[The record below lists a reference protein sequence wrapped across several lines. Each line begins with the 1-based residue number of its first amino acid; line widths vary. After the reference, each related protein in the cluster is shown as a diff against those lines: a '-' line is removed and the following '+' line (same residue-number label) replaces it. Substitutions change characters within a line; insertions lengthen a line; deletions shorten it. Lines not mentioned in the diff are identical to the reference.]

1 MLLRAATGS
10 HIQGSVSVYMI
21 STGIQQ
27 DRGEKKHYKNQEDDD
42 TIDMAY
48 KANIRICDWIKEVCH
63 FLIQQ

>member
-1 MLLRAATGS
+1 
-10 HIQGSVSVYMI
+10 MI